1 MEKID
6 ARKLPPE
13 ALEHIRR
20 QAFVLRDQGYTW
32 AHIAEVCG
40 VHVGTV
46 LKWSKRAGEAG
57 FDGAIKGQRRGRQH
71 GSGRTLTLVQEE
83 QLRLAII
90 GSNPAQLQLEF
101 ALWNRRAVM
110 LAVKRLFGI
119 DMPIRTIG
127 EYLRRW
133 GFTPQRPVKRALEQ
147 CPLRLRRWLDEEYPA
162 IAARAKAEAAEIYWA
177 DETAIR
183 QDATWVRGYAPAG
196 LTPELALPAR
206 RHAATTMISAITNQ
220 GLVRFTFFDGALDTD
235 RFIAFMGD
243 LIHDADRKVF
253 LIVDNLKVHRATRV
267 TEWVAEHAERI
278 ELFYLPP
285 YAPELNPDEYLNRD
299 LKTSIRSGPIARTA
313 KALLEKTKDC
323 MQRIAAMPERVRSYF
338 NHQAVRYAQ

>member
-20 QAFVLRDQGYTW
+20 QAFVLRKQGYTW

-46 LKWSKRAGEAG
+46 LKWSRRVAEGG
-57 FDGAIKGQRRGRQH
+57 FDEAIKGGQRGRRH

-83 QLRLAII
+83 QLRLAIM
-90 GSNPAQLQLEF
+90 GSNPAQLKLEF

-110 LAVKRLFGI
+110 MAVKTMFGI
-119 DMPIRTIG
+119 EMPIRTVG
-127 EYLRRW
+127 QYLLRW

-147 CPLRLRRWLDEEYPA
+147 DSGKLRQWLEIGYPA
-162 IAARAKAEAAEIYWA
+162 IALRAKAEGGEIYWA

-183 QDATWVRGYAPAG
+183 QDTNWVRGYAPAG
-196 LTPELALPAR
+196 VTPEMRIPAG

-235 RFIAFMGD
+235 RFIAFLGD
-243 LIHDADRKVF
+243 LIQDSGRKVF
-253 LIVDNLKVHRATRV
+253 LIVDNLKVHRAKRV
-267 TEWVAEHAERI
+267 SEWVAERTDKI

-285 YAPELNPDEYLNRD
+285 YAPEHNPDEYLNRD
-299 LKTSIRSGPIARTA
+299 LKTTLRSGPIARTA
-313 KALLEKTKDC
+313 HALTEKAKRC
-323 MQRIAAMPERVRSYF
+323 MERIAALPERVRSYF
-338 NHQAVRYAQ
+338 KHEAVRYAQ